1 MPTGDLLDVDEGGAL
16 SASLTADDLRE
27 LLAKANEPKSGDAL
41 AGIAAG
47 SMRERVAAKIVR
59 GSIQANLTIQREGT
73 ASAVRVDRAALAE
86 LVAVARELGQ
96 AEPAIDRLLSIR
108 GIVEIVEG
116 DSSPPP
122 GLNEALLATLDLAVA
137 DLAAV
142 RHAEG
147 VAIAKV
153 LSARIDRIEELPIY
167 ALGTVDVALW
177 DLTAKIAGLPLY
189 TVIGGA
195 RDRIPA
201 YASTVTFKDTA
212 EFLDVVDQ
220 CLEYG
225 FPAIK
230 LHAWGDPKKDAKLCQ
245 DLRTHV
251 GPDIELMYDGPAG
264 FDLVE
269 AIYVGRALAEA
280 GYFWYEEPM
289 REFNIDAYRRLALA
303 VPIPLLSGETS
314 DGAHY
319 NMADF
324 IVQDA
329 AHMVRTET
337 LYKGGITGGLRI
349 AHLAESFNMRAEV
362 HGGGLPNLH
371 LACAIPNTTW
381 YESLIYSNPIEV
393 EPGIGRD
400 GCISPPQVP
409 GIGWGMVG

>member
-1 MPTGDLLDVDEGGAL
+1 MKIVAVETEIIEQPTKHPYVWRKGLPASPPMSWQTKVTIRTDEGITGEAY
-16 SASLTADDLRE
+16 APRGTIMVDL
-27 LLAKANEPKSGDAL
+27 
-41 AGIAAG
+41 
-47 SMRERVAAKIVR
+47 
-59 GSIQANLTIQREGT
+59 
-73 ASAVRVDRAALAE
+73 VDRRLRDMLIGQNPLLKE
-86 LVAVARELGQ
+86 RLWREVW
-96 AEPAIDRLLSIR
+96 E
-108 GIVEIVEG
+108 
-116 DSSPPP
+116 
-122 GLNEALLATLDLAVA
+122 
-137 DLAAV
+137 
-142 RHAEG
+142 
-147 VAIAKV
+147 
-153 LSARIDRIEELPIY
+153 IDRIEELPIY
-167 ALGTVDVALW
+167 ALGTVDIALW

-212 EFLDVVDQ
+212 EFLDVADQ

-245 DLRTHV
+245 DLRAHV
-251 GPDIELMYDGPAG
+251 GPDIELMYDGSAG

-381 YESLIYSNPIEV
+381 YESLIYANPIEV